1 MQNELNNLTHDFSLF
16 FPKEAVVDCF
26 IVPVLLSLYKTLII
40 LCHNKGLEIAET
52 KFNLTFF

>member
-16 FPKEAVVDCF
+16 FPKEAT
-26 IVPVLLSLYKTLII
+26 VLLSLYKTLII
-40 LCHNKGLEIAET
+40 LCHNKGLEIVET